1 MDGVRRVVVGVDGS
15 VGSLQALRRAVTAAR
30 MRAVPLVA
38 VIAWTAPGGEAAYRR
53 TFDVQL
59 KRLWE
64 RGAWERL
71 ARAWDEALG
80 GIPYDV
86 EVKQVAVRADAGK
99 ALVWTADDEND
110 LLVIGAGRRN
120 SLRRALI
127 PSVPRYCVAHTR
139 CTVLVVPPSP
149 LSRQM
154 DHGVL
159 PRLLRRRRA
168 VNHLVGHGG

>member
-15 VGSLQALRRAVTAAR
+15 VGSLQALRRAVTEAR

-64 RGAWERL
+64 LGAWERL
-71 ARAWDEALG
+71 AAAWDEALG

-86 EVKQVAVRADAGK
+86 EVRQVAVRADVGK
-99 ALVWTADDEND
+99 ALVRIADDEND
-110 LLVIGAGRRN
+110 LLVMGAGRRN
-120 SLRRALI
+120 LLRRALI
-127 PSVPRYCVAHTR
+127 PSVPRYCAAHAL
-139 CTVLVVPPSP
+139 CTVLLVPPSP

-154 DHGVL
+154 DQGLL
-159 PRLLRRRRA
+159 PRLLRRKRA
-168 VNHLVGHGG
+168 VSHLVGDGG

>member
-15 VGSLQALRRAVTAAR
+15 VGSLQALRRAVTEAR

-38 VIAWTAPGGEAAYRR
+38 VIAWAAPGGEAAYRH

-59 KRLWE
+59 KRVWE

-80 GIPYDV
+80 GIPDDV
-86 EVKQVAVRADAGK
+86 EVHRVAVRADAGK
-99 ALVWTADDEND
+99 ALVRIADDESD

-120 SLRRALI
+120 LVRRALI
-127 PSVPRYCVAHTR
+127 PSVPRYCAAHAQ
-139 CTVLVVPPSP
+139 CTVLLVPPSP

-168 VNHLVGHGG
+168 VHHLVGHRG

>member
-15 VGSLQALRRAVTAAR
+15 VGSLQALRRAVTEAR

-38 VIAWTAPGGEAAYRR
+38 VVAWSAPGGEVAYRR
-53 TFDVQL
+53 TLDVKL
-59 KRLWE
+59 KKMWE
-64 RGAWERL
+64 QGAWERL

-80 GIPYDV
+80 GVPDDV
-86 EVKQVAVRADAGK
+86 DVQQVAVRADAGK
-99 ALVWTADDEND
+99 ALVRIAEDEND

-120 SLRRALI
+120 LVRRALI
-127 PSVPRYCVAHTR
+127 PSVPRYCAAHAL
-139 CTVLVVPPSP
+139 CSVLLVPPSP

-168 VNHLVGHGG
+168 VNHLVGG